1 MKKKF
6 PIRPS
11 NPERLCW
18 GCDKYCAADNMLCGN
33 GSDRT
38 QHPCELWGDDWQAW
52 GSDFLESET
61 QAATEAGSGAIQGFA
76 RA

>member
-1 MKKKF
+1 
-6 PIRPS
+6 
-11 NPERLCW
+11 
-18 GCDKYCAADNMLCGN
+18 MLCGN

-61 QAATEAGSGAIQGFA
+61 RAATDAGSGAVQGVA
-76 RA
+76 LT

>member
-6 PIRPS
+6 PVRPA

-18 GCDKYCAADNMLCGN
+18 GCDRYCSADNMLCGN

-52 GSDFLESET
+52 GSDFLERET
-61 QAATEAGSGAIQGFA
+61 EDATPADGVAADDAAQA
-76 RA
+76 